1 MQCPGCKAEV
11 ADGKFCSNCG
21 APLAAKCA
29 SCGTENAPGAKFCSE
44 CGTNLSG
51 APAVSQAAPPPPA
64 PEPARRPETHIAQDA
79 ERRQLS
85 VMFCDLVGSTAL
97 STEMDPEDL
106 RDVLAL
112 YQDSCKAE
120 IARYGGFIARYMGD
134 GILVYFGYPQAH
146 EDDAERGVHAGLG
159 IIEAVSALKPRPGL
173 SLQVR
178 VGLATGLVVA
188 GDIVGEGASEER
200 AVLGETPNLAA
211 RLQSLAEP
219 DTIVISPATKRLTG
233 GAFAYADLGEHEL
246 KGIAAPVRAW
256 RVIGEGAADSR
267 FEAAHGA
274 GSGTLVGRDEELGL
288 MTSRWEQAKEGEGQ
302 VVLLSGEAGIGKSR
316 IVQALRDHFAG
327 EERYELRFQC
337 SPYHTSSFLY
347 PIIGEVT
354 RSARIAP
361 DMTPDEKLD
370 RVEAVFTA
378 GKEPVE
384 KVAPLIAGILSIPT
398 GDRYPPLN
406 LTPQAQKDRT
416 IEALANQV
424 VGLAASRPVAFI
436 LEDLQWTDPTTLETL
451 DMIID
456 LMRDARV
463 LMLLTFRPEF
473 EPRWGHQS
481 QVTMHSLNRL
491 SRRRGAAMI
500 EHLTGGKPLPEEV
513 MAQIVAKTDG
523 VPLFVEELTKTVLE
537 SGLVVETEDRYVL
550 AGPLTPLA
558 IPETLHDSLMARL
571 DRLAPVKEVAQLG
584 AALGRTFTYELA
596 AAAVGPRG
604 QPASGRSRPVD
615 GRRDRLFQGRAA
627 GRDVHLQAR
636 AGAGRGLRVDAQEHA
651 TTVAHAH
658 RHRFGERLSGHG
670 RERAGRAG
678 AALRCRGTC
687 GQSGRLLATLR
698 AGECRT
704 LDDEGGDRAD

>member
-1 MQCPGCKAEV
+1 M
-11 ADGKFCSNCG
+11 
-21 APLAAKCA
+21 
-29 SCGTENAPGAKFCSE
+29 
-44 CGTNLSG
+44 
-51 APAVSQAAPPPPA
+51 
-64 PEPARRPETHIAQDA
+64 
-79 ERRQLS
+79 
-85 VMFCDLVGSTAL
+85 
-97 STEMDPEDL
+97 
-106 RDVLAL
+106 
-112 YQDSCKAE
+112 
-120 IARYGGFIARYMGD
+120 
-134 GILVYFGYPQAH
+134 
-146 EDDAERGVHAGLG
+146 
-159 IIEAVSALKPRPGL
+159 
-173 SLQVR
+173 R

-347 PIIGEVT
+347 PIIGRGNPLCSDCARHDAGREARPR
-354 RSARIAP
+354 RSSVYCGEGAGGKGCAP
-361 DMTPDEKLD
+361 H
-370 RVEAVFTA
+370 R
-378 GKEPVE
+378 
-384 KVAPLIAGILSIPT
+384 
-398 GDRYPPLN
+398 RYPVDTGPAIATRRSN

-456 LMRDARV
+456 LVRDARV
-463 LMLLTFRPEF
+463 LMLRTFRPEF

-491 SRRRGAAMI
+491 SRRRVAA
-500 EHLTGGKPLPEEV
+500 
-513 MAQIVAKTDG
+513 
-523 VPLFVEELTKTVLE
+523 
-537 SGLVVETEDRYVL
+537 R
-550 AGPLTPLA
+550 
-558 IPETLHDSLMARL
+558 
-571 DRLAPVKEVAQLG
+571 
-584 AALGRTFTYELA
+584 
-596 AAAVGPRG
+596 
-604 QPASGRSRPVD
+604 
-615 GRRDRLFQGRAA
+615 
-627 GRDVHLQAR
+627 
-636 AGAGRGLRVDAQEHA
+636 
-651 TTVAHAH
+651 
-658 RHRFGERLSGHG
+658 
-670 RERAGRAG
+670 
-678 AALRCRGTC
+678 
-687 GQSGRLLATLR
+687 
-698 AGECRT
+698 
-704 LDDEGGDRAD
+704 